1 MRVKHGKIADNDR
14 NWKSD
19 SQDTGESAQSTDEH
33 AEKSFRCHVAV
44 AYSGHSN

>member
-19 SQDTGESAQSTDEH
+19 SQNTGESAQSTDEH

-44 AYSGHSN
+44 AYSGHGN